1 MFACLEYMPKSL
13 PSIKDVCNNCT
24 MHGAGNPDLVIRYEK
39 SARGSE
45 IMQSPETEQD
55 IISDLGI
62 HRVIEPQG
70 SLPQPAWKLDN
81 TPVARASE
89 TLVNVQAL
97 HIDSASFTQIAQACE
112 RDTARMSKHILE
124 IVAQRG
130 KMHNPIT
137 GSGGVLIGA
146 IEQLDEAFATKHG
159 LTKGDTIVSLT
170 SLSWLPLY
178 LERIH
183 AIHPQRCELE
193 VEGKA
198 IFFRGNP
205 VARLPQ
211 DLPRAIVVAA
221 LDVAGA
227 PARVAALAQPGQ
239 RVTLLGAGGTAG
251 LLTLCALRQRLGS
264 AGEIIA
270 VEFNQQALQDVVA
283 LGAADIIVQGDATR
297 PLEIV
302 ERVRAACGFR
312 DYEADLAI
320 NVVNVPNT
328 EFATILLTRPQGRI
342 LFFSMATSFTVAALG
357 AEGMARQVE
366 MHIGNGYMPDQGTI
380 ALQLLRDY
388 STLRTIFTRRFG

>member
-1 MFACLEYMPKSL
+1 
-13 PSIKDVCNNCT
+13 
-24 MHGAGNPDLVIRYEK
+24 
-39 SARGSE
+39 
-45 IMQSPETEQD
+45 MQSPGTGQQD
-55 IISDLGI
+55 ITSSLGI
-62 HRVIEPQG
+62 QRVIEPRG

-81 TPVARASE
+81 TPVARATE

-112 RDTARMSKHILE
+112 EDTARMSKHILE
-124 IVAQRG
+124 IIAQRG
-130 KMHNPIT
+130 KMHNPVT
-137 GSGGVLIGA
+137 GSGGVLIGT

-183 AIHPQRCELE
+183 AIHPRRCELV

-198 IFFRGNP
+198 IFFRSNP

-227 PARVAALAQPGQ
+227 PARVSALAQPGQ
-239 RVTLLGAGGTAG
+239 RVTVLGAGGTAG

-264 AGEIIA
+264 TGEIIA
-270 VEFNQQALQDVVA
+270 VEYNQQVLQDIVT
-283 LGAADIIVQGDATR
+283 LGAADKIVQGDATR
-297 PLEIV
+297 PLELV
-302 ERVRAACGFR
+302 DRVRAACGSR

-320 NVVNVPNT
+320 NVVNVPNS

-342 LFFSMATSFTVAALG
+342 LYFSMATSFTIAALG
-357 AEGMARQVE
+357 AEGMARPVE
-366 MHIGNGYMPDQGTI
+366 MHIGNGYMPDHGAI
-380 ALQLLRDY
+380 ALQLLRDHPV
-388 STLRTIFTRRFG
+388 LRAIFTRRFG